1 MWLIITSDEFRE
13 PLRFDCVV
21 GNFLMWLI
29 ITSDEFREPLRFDCV
44 VGNFLMWLIIT
55 NDEFWEAPLSFECVG
70 NFLMWLIIT
79 NDEFLE
85 ASHSFECV
93 GSFLMWLIIPPG
105 STKLK
110 AGYTGFSLAVYLW
123 VKLYRLCTFHNTHQF
138 WPWIL
143 SLPVSVCVCV
153 CLSIHPS
160 PSLSAW
166 YLISCSSWD
175 HQIWIR
181 WIYRNIPLFYDL
193 TLNNGWCKQ
202 QRCKRPWLR
211 SLLFCGGI
219 DLDLQGLI

>member
-13 PLRFDCVV
+13 PLRYDCVV

-55 NDEFWEAPLSFECVG
+55 NDEFWEAPLSFKCVGNFLMWLIITNDEFWEAPLSFKCVG

-93 GSFLMWLIIPPG
+93 GSFLIWLIIPPG

-110 AGYTGFSLAVYLW
+110 TGYTGFTLAVHLW
-123 VKLYRLCTFHNTHQF
+123 VELYLLCTFHNTHQF

-153 CLSIHPS
+153 YPSIHHQVCLHDTS
-160 PSLSAW
+160 SAV
-166 YLISCSSWD
+166 
-175 HQIWIR
+175 QA
-181 WIYRNIPLFYDL
+181 
-193 TLNNGWCKQ
+193 
-202 QRCKRPWLR
+202 
-211 SLLFCGGI
+211 GI
-219 DLDLQGLI
+219 TKFEYIETYSTYHCFMT